1 MNSKGIRFDQNVCTS
16 LHRALKLEWLETNG
30 LGGFA
35 SSTIVGLNTRR
46 YHGLLTAA
54 TKPPVGRVLLL
65 SKLEETLVVNGQ
77 RFELSAN
84 QYPGAVYPAGFEHLR
99 EFRLDPFP
107 VSIYRVNELVIE
119 KRVFM
124 VHGENTTVIE
134 YELRSDGTDPVP
146 ECTLELRPLIAF
158 RDYHG
163 TTHRNDGLNPRV
175 DVHGATASIA
185 PYTDLPPLFFSHD
198 AVELE
203 RTGDWY
209 YNFEYAVERERGLDF
224 GEDLFNPFVLRFQ
237 LGTNA
242 TTATVIAST
251 GSHDP
256 KTAPRLRRCEIE
268 RRKAIVDA
276 APSNEPIVQALVAAA
291 DQYIVQRGELKT
303 IVAGYHWFT
312 DWGRDTMIAL
322 PGLTLVTGRPEIAR
336 QILRAFA
343 ESVDQGMIPNRFPD
357 AGETPEFNTV
367 DATLW
372 FFEAIRSYLE
382 YTDDLEFVRDHLY
395 AKLKDIMEWH
405 IRGTRYGIGVDTD
418 GLLRCGGPGTQLT
431 WMDAKIGDF
440 VVTPRTGKP
449 VEIQALWYNALR
461 IMEDLAGRFGDSPL
475 AAFFDEVASR
485 ALTHFNQEFWNEE
498 GGYLYDVVDQDLH
511 DGSIRPN
518 QILAVSLTHSM
529 LPLERARQVVDQ
541 VQRELLTPVGLR
553 TLARYDPRYHPRYEG
568 GVNERD
574 SAYHQGTVWPWLM
587 GPFLTAYMRVY
598 GQDPEARTQAKT
610 WLEEFSAHLATA
622 GLGHVSEIA
631 DAEDGNEPRGCI
643 AQAWSVG
650 ELLRAA
656 MEDIYGAEPAVAQV
670 LAQTTTG
677 PS

>member
-1 MNSKGIRFDQNVCTS
+1 M
-16 LHRALKLEWLETNG
+16 
-30 LGGFA
+30 
-35 SSTIVGLNTRR
+35 
-46 YHGLLTAA
+46 
-54 TKPPVGRVLLL
+54 
-65 SKLEETLVVNGQ
+65 NGQ
-77 RFELSAN
+77 RVQLSAN

-107 VSIYRVNELVIE
+107 ISVYRVNGLEIE

-134 YELRSDGTDPVP
+134 YELRSQSGDPVR

-163 TTHRNDGLNPRV
+163 TTRRNDALNPSV
-175 DVHGATASIA
+175 EALGATASFA
-185 PYTDLPPLFFSHD
+185 PYPDLHRLFFSHD
-198 AVELE
+198 AAELE

-224 GEDLFNPFVLRFQ
+224 GEDLFNPFALRFQ

-242 TTATVIAST
+242 ATATVIAST
-251 GSHDP
+251 DSHDP
-256 KTAPRLRRCEIE
+256 TTAPRLRQREIA

-276 APSNEPIVQALVAAA
+276 SPSREPIVQALVAAA

-322 PGLTLVTGRPEIAR
+322 PGLTLVTGRARIAR
-336 QILRAFA
+336 QILRVYA

-372 FFEAIRSYLE
+372 FFEAIRAYLQ
-382 YTDDLEFVRDHLY
+382 YSDDFEFVRDHLY
-395 AKLKDIMEWH
+395 AKLKDILEWH
-405 IRGTRYGIGVDTD
+405 IRGTRYGIGVDAN
-418 GLLRCGGPGTQLT
+418 GLLRCGSPGTQLT

-461 IMEDLAGRFGDSPL
+461 IMEDLTGRFGDTQL
-475 AAFFDEVASR
+475 AAFFDELASR

-529 LPLERARQVVDQ
+529 LPLERARQVVDL
-541 VQRELLTPVGLR
+541 VQREALDPSRLAIACALRSSLPPALRGRSARARQRLSSRDRLALVAGPVSDRLHTSLR
-553 TLARYDPRYHPRYEG
+553 PRP
-568 GVNERD
+568 
-574 SAYHQGTVWPWLM
+574 
-587 GPFLTAYMRVY
+587 
-598 GQDPEARTQAKT
+598 
-610 WLEEFSAHLATA
+610 
-622 GLGHVSEIA
+622 
-631 DAEDGNEPRGCI
+631 GC
-643 AQAWSVG
+643 
-650 ELLRAA
+650 
-656 MEDIYGAEPAVAQV
+656 
-670 LAQTTTG
+670 T
-677 PS
+677 